1 MSNDSIS
8 VDSVLLQQ
16 LQADERYEYSR
27 DLLQV
32 DRESVLSWLM
42 RTLRRWMNELFNS
55 EPMENMGEWLW
66 PVVAVVLLAA
76 VAAFLYWRRHSL
88 FGSARTVENHD
99 ADAIEDTIYG
109 IDFPSAI
116 AAAQSQRQWNEVVR
130 LVYLQT
136 LKVLTDAN
144 RIQWRPYKTPSQYL
158 HEVTSDDFRVFTHH
172 FLRVRYGGFPADEAL
187 CQAMVALQRAI
198 EKGGETDER

>member
-1 MSNDSIS
+1 MSTDTLSA
-8 VDSVLLQQ
+8 DSVLLQQ

-32 DRESVLSWLM
+32 DHESVLSWLM
-42 RTLRRWMNELFNS
+42 RTLQRWMNELFDS
-55 EPMENMGEWLW
+55 EPMQNMGEWLW
-66 PVVAVVLLAA
+66 PVVAVLLLAA
-76 VAAFLYWRRHSL
+76 VAGFLYWRRHSL
-88 FGSARTVENHD
+88 FDSAKPVEGQD
-99 ADAIEDTIYG
+99 TDDVEDTIYG

-116 AAAQSQRQWNEVVR
+116 AAARSRRLWNEAVR

-136 LKVLTDAN
+136 LKTLTDAN

-158 HEVTSDDFRVFTHH
+158 REVTDDDFRTFTHH
-172 FLRVRYGGFPADEAL
+172 FLRVRYGGFPADEIL
-187 CQAMVALQRAI
+187 CQEMLALQATI